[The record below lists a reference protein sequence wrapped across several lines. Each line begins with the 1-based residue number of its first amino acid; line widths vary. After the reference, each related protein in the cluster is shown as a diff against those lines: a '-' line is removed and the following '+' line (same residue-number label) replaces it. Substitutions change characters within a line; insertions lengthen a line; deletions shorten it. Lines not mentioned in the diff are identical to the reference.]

1 MRNLKSSYRFKTTFW
16 LGPDYGEDDSG
27 DYVAFSL
34 VDAVTHLAGDDTSL
48 FVIHKVKKFRS
59 MSEANL
65 WFEVTGEPAFFRKCH
80 RVVGDIFLGDIFLAD
95 ELAMKDTEDREAFL
109 DFIERIEPEAIEE
122 TSE

>member
-1 MRNLKSSYRFKTTFW
+1 MRNLKSSYSFKTMFW
-16 LGPDYGEDDSG
+16 LGPDYGEDAGG

-34 VDAVTHLAGDDTSL
+34 VAAVTYSAVNDTRRL
-48 FVIHKVKKFRS
+48 LVVCKVKKFSS
-59 MSEANL
+59 MSEAKL

-80 RVVGDIFLGDIFLAD
+80 YVVGDIFSTD
-95 ELAMKDTEDREAFL
+95 ELAVKGAGDRESFL

>member
-1 MRNLKSSYRFKTTFW
+1 MRNLKSSYRFKTIFW

-34 VDAVTHLAGDDTSL
+34 VVAVTYLAANDTRRL
-48 FVIHKVKKFRS
+48 LVVREVKKFSS

-65 WFEVTGEPAFFRKCH
+65 WLEVTGEPAFFRKCH
-80 RVVGDIFLGDIFLAD
+80 YVVGDVFSID
-95 ELAMKDTEDREAFL
+95 ELAVKGSEDREAFL